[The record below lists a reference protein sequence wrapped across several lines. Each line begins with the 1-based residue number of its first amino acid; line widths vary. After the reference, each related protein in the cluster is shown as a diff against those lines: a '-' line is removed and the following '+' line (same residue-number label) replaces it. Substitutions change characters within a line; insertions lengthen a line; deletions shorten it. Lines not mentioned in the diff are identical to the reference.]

1 VTPVVRLLTL
11 VGVIAV
17 PAVGWFAQSWS
28 GGTTLAVYW
37 FETVAGC
44 AFICARALLHR
55 RWSPRRGHFRYEA
68 PNPQRRSSARSS
80 FVAGFAVVSFAFCG
94 VHAVF
99 LGTILL
105 VLHLNGRGEIADID
119 WRTVGFG
126 CLSVLLLLALDLAID
141 LPGLRRWSFRQVEQT
156 ADRGF
161 IRVMV
166 IHLTL
171 MIGFVTVAMTDAPDA
186 LFGAFVVLKSLAAL
200 SVALP
205 QWEPATPPAWL
216 SRMLNRMPNVR
227 PGERFE
233 DEWEKDRG
241 YEAARR
247 DRNEQ
252 PWIVG
257 ERRLQRP

>member
-1 VTPVVRLLTL
+1 MTGFVRLLTL

-17 PAVGWFAQSWS
+17 PAVGWFAESWS

-37 FETVAGC
+37 FETVVGC
-44 AFICARALLHR
+44 GFICVRALLHR
-55 RWSPRRGHFRYEA
+55 RWSPRRGHFRYEG
-68 PNPQRRSSARSS
+68 PSPQRRSSSRSS
-80 FVAGFAVVSFAFCG
+80 FVGGFAVVSFAFCA
-94 VHAVF
+94 VHGVF

-105 VLHLNGRGEIADID
+105 LLNLNGRGELAGID

-126 CLSVLLLLALDLAID
+126 CLSVLVLLAVDFAID
-141 LPGLRRWSFRQVEQT
+141 LPGLRRWSFRQIEQT

-161 IRVMV
+161 MRIMV
-166 IHLTL
+166 VHLTL
-171 MIGFVTVAMTDAPDA
+171 LIGFVAVAMTDAPDA

-205 QWEPATPPAWL
+205 QWEPVTPPAWL
-216 SRMLNRMPNVR
+216 SRTLNKMPNVR

-233 DEWEKDRG
+233 DEWAKDRV

>member
-200 SVALP
+200 IVALP

-247 DRNEQ
+247 ARNEQ